1 MAENNEPKSES
12 TRDNTSKD
20 NNTNA
25 VTTPTTRAPQ
35 PPAVLAGAETLF
47 GDQVRIGAELRIKSS
62 GGPSALRIADVSGIP
77 NGQPVYITK
86 PIKLEGKKLRKFLV
100 GKKVLTLEDPQK
112 PDGKVNESYGNLI
125 ADATISIEAFYFTV
139 GTSPLLMMFDLELK
153 DGLITSLTG
162 DEALGELFDI
172 TGASVRLL
180 RCKEQDFPILQ
191 KYAAQLIED

>member
-1 MAENNEPKSES
+1 MAENTQAPPES
-12 TRDNTSKD
+12 TGDNTPKD
-20 NNTNA
+20 NKTTA
-25 VTTPTTRAPQ
+25 VATTTRTPQ
-35 PPAVLAGAETLF
+35 LPAVLAGAETLF

-62 GGPSALRIADVSGIP
+62 GGPSALRIADVTGVP

-100 GKKVLTLEDPQK
+100 RKQVLTLKDAQQ
-112 PDGKVNESYGNLI
+112 PDGDVKESYGNLI
-125 ADATISIEAFYFTV
+125 ADATVSIDAFYFTV

-153 DGLITSLTG
+153 DGLITSLTN
-162 DEALGELFDI
+162 DADLGELFDI

-191 KYAAQLIED
+191 KYAAQLAED

>member
-1 MAENNEPKSES
+1 MAEKDGAVTNS
-12 TRDNTSKD
+12 TPDNTPKE
-20 NNTNA
+20 NNANA
-25 VTTPTTRAPQ
+25 VTTTTSVPQ
-35 PPAVLAGAETLF
+35 PPGVLAGADTLF
-47 GDQVRIGAELRIKSS
+47 GDQIRIGAELRIKSS
-62 GGPSALRIADVSGIP
+62 GGPSALRIADVTGIP
-77 NGQPVYITK
+77 NGQPIYITK

-100 GKKVLTLEDPQK
+100 GKKVLTLADPGQ
-112 PDGKVNESYGNLI
+112 PEGKVKESYGNLV

-162 DEALGELFDI
+162 DKELGELFDV

-191 KYAAQLIED
+191 KYAAQLTED